1 MGLEVHGLTMLDMD
15 LVGAN
20 YIWAEMFKPIT
31 KHHFDGDLM
40 VTFWWYGVGFTM
52 WLMDIGMVR
61 NVII

>member
-1 MGLEVHGLTMLDMD
+1 MD